1 MARDGPNQHAYWT
14 QPNFLTHVDHLLKLQ
29 DIQNLS
35 QTSSLID
42 RICLLK
48 LTRNGLF
55 KSTFYQII
63 LKFEYILRQ
72 IQQNWLE
79 MQSHCVTDNTS
90 PWFNK

>member
-1 MARDGPNQHAYWT
+1 MARDGPNQHAYCT

-35 QTSSLID
+35 LKGSLID

-48 LTRNGLF
+48 LTSNGPF

-63 LKFEYILRQ
+63 LKLEHFLRQ

-79 MQSHCVTDNTS
+79 MQSRCVSDNTS